1 MNSEVDRALK
11 RALDLAFAG
20 GALALSWPAFLALA
34 AVIKWED
41 GGSALYVQE
50 RVGRF
55 GRPFRLFKFRTMR
68 QRAVDAAGLPITV
81 GDDDRVTRVGRFLR
95 RTRLDELPQLL
106 NILRGEM
113 SVVGPRPEV
122 SRYVALYSDEQ
133 RAVLE
138 VKPGLTDP
146 ATLAFRGEADVLG
159 ASEDPERTYIE
170 IVMPEKLAMNL
181 EYLRQ
186 RDVGSDLSLILQTVL
201 TLASDELSREGE
213 ES

>member
-68 QRAVDAAGLPITV
+68 QRTVDAAGLPITV

>member
-1 MNSEVDRALK
+1 
-11 RALDLAFAG
+11 
-20 GALALSWPAFLALA
+20 
-34 AVIKWED
+34 
-41 GGSALYVQE
+41 
-50 RVGRF
+50 
-55 GRPFRLFKFRTMR
+55 
-68 QRAVDAAGLPITV
+68 
-81 GDDDRVTRVGRFLR
+81 
-95 RTRLDELPQLL
+95 
-106 NILRGEM
+106 M